1 MKVIGKMSSGK
12 TTFVSAFTNFLI
24 KYINIRNIYL
34 ISPTSDQKGWD
45 RIHGKIIASEST
57 ESIKD
62 IKNALIICHQMQIQ
76 LKNNKVLT
84 EMILNKRHK
93 NISIIQCKQCTQN
106 TDLVQKMNADY
117 FVLLGTFTLGDYQY
131 FTEKFLCSLLPELM
145 HKLFKCM
152 NENNNWFLW
161 TDREEKLCLRLQKE
175 VTPITNFEKHSFL
188 IRFAKTI

>member
-12 TTFVSAFTNFLI
+12 TAFVSAFTNFLI

-93 NISIIQCKQCTQN
+93 NISVIPWEQHTQN
-106 TDLVQKMNADY
+106 TDLVQEMNADY
-117 FVLLGTFTLGDYQY
+117 FVLLGPFT
-131 FTEKFLCSLLPELM
+131 FTEKFL
-145 HKLFKCM
+145 
-152 NENNNWFLW
+152 
-161 TDREEKLCLRLQKE
+161 
-175 VTPITNFEKHSFL
+175 SFL
-188 IRFAKTI
+188 SPKLANNLNT

>member
-45 RIHGKIIASEST
+45 RIHGKIISSELT

-62 IKNALIICHQMQIQ
+62 IKNAPTICDDMQIQ

-93 NISIIQCKQCTQN
+93 NISVILWEQYTQN
-106 TDLVQKMNADY
+106 TDLVQEMNADY
-117 FVLLGTFTLGDYQY
+117 FVLLGPFT
-131 FTEKFLCSLLPELM
+131 FTEKFL
-145 HKLFKCM
+145 
-152 NENNNWFLW
+152 
-161 TDREEKLCLRLQKE
+161 
-175 VTPITNFEKHSFL
+175 SFL
-188 IRFAKTI
+188 SPKLANNLNT

>member
-12 TTFVSAFTNFLI
+12 TTFVSAFTNVLI

-62 IKNALIICHQMQIQ
+62 IKNALIICDQMQIQ
-76 LKNNKVLT
+76 LENNKVLT

-93 NISIIQCKQCTQN
+93 NISIIPCEQYTQN

-117 FVLLGTFTLGDYQY
+117 FVLLGTFTLGDCKY
-131 FTEKFLCSLLPELM
+131 FTEKFLCFLSSELLCKQFEY
-145 HKLFKCM
+145 M
-152 NENNNWFLW
+152 NKNNNWFLW
-161 TDREEKLCLRLQKE
+161 TDCEEKLCLRFQKE
-175 VTPITNFEKHSFL
+175 VIPITNSEKHLFL
-188 IRFAKTI
+188 IGLTETI